1 VPISQGELS
10 AMSSQKKRMDAPESK
25 VHSFIVKLWL
35 EDAVDETELAGWRGY
50 VTHVPSGKR
59 CYLQTLDDILG
70 FVKPYVPEVEGT
82 RDPRDRRWLK
92 LWGRKK
98 R

>member
-1 VPISQGELS
+1 
-10 AMSSQKKRMDAPESK
+10 MSSQEKRMDAPESK

-35 EDAVDETELAGWRGY
+35 EDAGDGTELAGWRGY

-59 CYLQTLDDILG
+59 CYLQTLDDILS
-70 FVKPYVPEVEGT
+70 FVESYVPEVDRARGL
-82 RDPRDRRWLK
+82 RDGRWRK